1 MRSDADMPNMR
12 HWRLFCMRAECIK
25 TPYGGANEASILV
38 SAEQDENPDLT
49 ELKERNVVEMW
60 DGVKDR

>member
-1 MRSDADMPNMR
+1 MRVES
-12 HWRLFCMRAECIK
+12 IK

-38 SAEQDENPDLT
+38 SAEQEEKPELT
-49 ELKERNVVEMW
+49 ELKERNVVKMW